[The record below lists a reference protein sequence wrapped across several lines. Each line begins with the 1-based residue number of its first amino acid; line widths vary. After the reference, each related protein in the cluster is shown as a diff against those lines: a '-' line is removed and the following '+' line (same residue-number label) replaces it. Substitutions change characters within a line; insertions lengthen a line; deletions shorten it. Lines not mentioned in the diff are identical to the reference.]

1 MTEKNHSY
9 YKDGM
14 VYHTTEAG
22 QVLALSLEAVA
33 ARLQAISED
42 TSEII
47 DEALVDVMRPELVD
61 AVPEGAICFGDV
73 ESIFSEDALCEIED
87 AWAEYAD
94 QESAG
99 NRPAA
104 A

>member
-1 MTEKNHSY
+1 MTETNHSY

-14 VYHTTEAG
+14 VYHVTEAG
-22 QVLALSLEAVA
+22 QVLALSMESVA

-47 DEALVDVMRPELVD
+47 DEAMVDVLRPELMD

-73 ESIFSEDALCEIED
+73 ESIFSEGALCEIED

>member
-14 VYHTTEAG
+14 VYHTTETG

-33 ARLQAISED
+33 ARLQAIAED

-47 DEALVDVMRPELVD
+47 DEAMVDVLRPEMVD
-61 AVPEGAICFGDV
+61 AVPEGSICFGDV
-73 ESIFSEDALCEIED
+73 ESIFSEDARCEIED
-87 AWAEYAD
+87 VWSEYAD
-94 QESAG
+94 QEAAS

-104 A
+104 